1 MEQLNDA
8 DCARIA
14 ERANALLAITDA
26 ILPDEYYYNSLPLCV
41 IDAVFSM
48 GVRYESV
55 QAVVNRYCQHFKVRQ
70 FRIDRSATPPLKAQE
85 SIRGLCEHFEE
96 YGVERMTT
104 EIFANRQRTS
114 TRSGILK
121 AEAAWRFASTLRLHL
136 VEYLQDVAHQPPR
149 NSLEQDI
156 RSIPG
161 QGSGISLQYFWMLAG
176 SDDLVKP
183 DRMIIR
189 FLETSL
195 ERTVQI
201 DEAQLLLTYAASE
214 LKLIYPRLT
223 PRLLDF
229 KIWQYQR
236 AQ

>member
-1 MEQLNDA
+1 MKPLYDA
-8 DCARIA
+8 DCARVA
-14 ERANALLAITDA
+14 ERANALLTLTDA
-26 ILPDEYYYNSLPLCV
+26 ILPDEYYYNSLPPCV
-41 IDAVFSM
+41 IDAVFSV

-55 QAVVNRYCQHFKVRQ
+55 QAVVNRYCRYFKVRQ
-70 FRIDRSATPPLKAQE
+70 FRIDRSAAPPLKAQE
-85 SIRGLCEHFEE
+85 SISELCEHFQE
-96 YGVERMTT
+96 YGLERMTR

-114 TRSGILK
+114 TRNGLLK
-121 AEAAWRFASTLRLHL
+121 AEAARRFASTLESHRI
-136 VEYLQDVAHQPPR
+136 EYLQDVAQQLPSE
-149 NSLEQDI
+149 SLEQDI

-176 SDDLVKP
+176 SDDLIKP

-195 ERTVQI
+195 ERTVQV
-201 DEAQLLLTYAASE
+201 DEAQSLLTYAASA
-214 LKLIYPRLT
+214 LRSIYPSLT

-229 KIWQYQR
+229 KIWEYQR